1 MRLIDIRNRNL
12 DYADYVCPRA
22 CVRVCVRAC
31 VCVRM
36 CVRACVRAC
45 RVCVYVRVRARSW
58 GEWEVRVCDDLE
70 LLRHCMNSI
79 VGCALM
85 YEVERQLKFP
95 TEMNKA

>member
-1 MRLIDIRNRNL
+1 MQIMCART
-12 DYADYVCPRA
+12 
-22 CVRVCVRAC
+22 RVCVCVCAC
-31 VCVRM
+31 V
-36 CVRACVRAC
+36 CVRACVRA
-45 RVCVYVRVRARSW
+45 VCVYVRARARSW